1 MSDGPRARSTSAPI
15 PAGDRPAHRPTDA
28 VRALLL
34 TREYPPEVYGG
45 AGVHVEHLAR
55 ELARLGPVEVRA
67 FGRQQV
73 HDGALVVRGF
83 GSGSPDPRAPADPVV
98 DVLRVGLAMAA
109 APAEADVVHCHTWYT
124 HWPGILLRLRR
135 RLPLVVTAHS
145 LEPLR
150 PWKRE
155 QLGHDADVAAWVER
169 QALESADAIIA
180 VSRGMRADVLRLFR
194 VPPERVHVIPNGVDT
209 ATYRPVESR
218 MRLARFPLDP
228 ARPYVL
234 FIGRISRQKGLL
246 HLLRAVPDLDPG
258 AQLVLCAG
266 AADTPALAREVEA
279 AVERLR
285 ATCPGRVIWIR
296 EMVDRET
303 AVELYSHAAVFCCP
317 SVYEPFGLINLE
329 AMACATP
336 VVATAVGGIPE
347 VVVDGETG
355 CLVPVEIDPD
365 GQPRDP
371 AGFARALAGAL
382 NRLLA
387 DPARRRAM
395 GAAGRRRAEAV
406 FGWAAVARQ
415 TRALYRRLREPDAG

>member
-1 MSDGPRARSTSAPI
+1 MSDGPPARSAPA
-15 PAGDRPAHRPTDA
+15 PAPAATRPGRRPSGA
-28 VRALLL
+28 VRPLLL
-34 TREYPPEVYGG
+34 TREYPPDVYGG

-67 FGRQQV
+67 FGRQQI
-73 HDGALVVRGF
+73 HDGALAVRGF
-83 GSGSPDPRAPADPVV
+83 GAPAGAAAPTDPVL
-98 DVLRVGLAMAA
+98 DVLRIGLAMAA
-109 APAEADVVHCHTWYT
+109 EPTDADVVHCHTWYT
-124 HWPGILLRLRR
+124 HWPGLLVRLRR
-135 RLPLVVTAHS
+135 GLPLIVTAHS

-155 QLGHDADVAAWVER
+155 QLGRGADVTAWVER
-169 QALESADAIIA
+169 QALESADAVIA
-180 VSRGMRADVLRLFR
+180 VSRGMRADILRLFR
-194 VPPERVHVIPNGVDT
+194 VPPDRVHVIPNGVDT

-218 MRLARFPLDP
+218 TRLGRFPLDP
-228 ARPYVL
+228 GRPYVL
-234 FIGRISRQKGLL
+234 FVGRISRQKGLL

-258 AQLVLCAG
+258 AQVVLCAG

-285 ATCPGRVIWIR
+285 ATHPGRVIWIP

-303 AVELYSHAAVFCCP
+303 AIELYSHATVFCCP

-329 AMACATP
+329 AMACAVP

-347 VVVDGETG
+347 VVVDGATG
-355 CLVPVEIDPD
+355 CLVPVELDPD
-365 GQPRDP
+365 GEPRDP

-382 NRLLA
+382 NRLLG

-395 GAAGRRRAEAV
+395 GAAGRQRAEAV
-406 FGWAAVARQ
+406 FSWAAVAEQ
-415 TRALYRRLREPDAG
+415 TRALYHRLREPDAE